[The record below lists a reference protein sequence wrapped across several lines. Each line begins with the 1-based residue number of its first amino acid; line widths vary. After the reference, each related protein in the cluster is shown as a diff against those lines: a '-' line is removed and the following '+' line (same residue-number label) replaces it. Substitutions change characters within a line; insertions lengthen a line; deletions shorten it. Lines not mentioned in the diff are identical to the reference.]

1 MENKYFTPDIEDI
14 HVGYEGE
21 VSYLHEDKFTP
32 FKLRHA
38 EETSDFLTGYYNR
51 KVRTPFLTKE
61 QIEKEGWVIQER
73 TQWSVEGRIGFRK
86 DNYFLVLDI
95 NKEIPQVTVAVR
107 DPSALWKELDYK
119 PDVVAPEY
127 FAFTAEIKS
136 INEFRTQMKL
146 LKL

>member
-1 MENKYFTPDIEDI
+1 MENKYFTPDLEDI

-61 QIEKEGWVIQER
+61 QIEKEGWIDQKDRDMSENMGFLFKSELGDIQYW
-73 TQWSVEGRIGFRK
+73 TT
-86 DNYFLVLDI
+86 
-95 NKEIPQVTVAVR
+95 NKRLNV
-107 DPSALWKELDYK
+107 S
-119 PDVVAPEY
+119 
-127 FAFTAEIKS
+127 IKSTGYRFDGYCPS
-136 INEFRTQMKL
+136 INEFRTIMKL

>member
-1 MENKYFTPDIEDI
+1 MNNKYFTPDIEDI

-61 QIEKEGWVIQER
+61 QIEKEGWEFQEKYEM
-73 TQWSVEGRIGFRK
+73 SGRLAFRK
-86 DNYFLVLDI
+86 DNYFLILDV
-95 NKEIPQVTVAVR
+95 NGVPQITLILR
-107 DPSALWKELDYK
+107 DSTLEYRRQFRFIEN
-119 PDVVAPEY
+119 PEH
-127 FAFTAEIKS
+127 FNFNAEVKS
-136 INEFRTQMKL
+136 INEFRKIQKMLNIK
-146 LKL
+146 